1 MVSISSENDSWVFT
15 KTLRVKKFTDDPF
28 GDFKAFHAAKEIDVA
43 IADKMVKEGIMSESK
58 YNELLRD
65 IKELRDWAE
74 DIKNEEKYRKKI
86 SEVIG

>member
-86 SEVIG
+86 SEIIG